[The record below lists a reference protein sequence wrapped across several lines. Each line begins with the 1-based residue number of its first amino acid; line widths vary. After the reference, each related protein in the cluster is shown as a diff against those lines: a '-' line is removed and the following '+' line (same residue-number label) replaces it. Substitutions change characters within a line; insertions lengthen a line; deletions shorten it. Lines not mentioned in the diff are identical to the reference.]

1 MFSQNCVP
9 TGSGQ
14 TACCKLKSPALV
26 RAAFTLMG
34 TPPNRE
40 PPRRQPAKPFLT
52 THGPPPRGPQAAP
65 HPRYSSRNST
75 SGSTDIARRAGIQ
88 VAINPTSNMDST
100 TPPNTSGSR
109 GVA

>member
-1 MFSQNCVP
+1 MLSQNCVP

-26 RAAFTLMG
+26 RAASHSWECLQTA
-34 TPPNRE
+34 NR
-40 PPRRQPAKPFLT
+40 PGDSPAKPFLT